1 MSWYLH
7 GAVIPTT
14 MLGWA
19 LLMQLFMSLSAPVHN
34 FNIFVTPLK
43 LLDFPTSILAICLLW
58 SVIGSQFSKNIIA
71 MAHDGEQKI
80 TVWAQSSP
88 STLICVVGFMLRYSG
103 LESKWR
109 FPTEHPA
116 SPTLHFKWR
125 KRKYIFP
132 SHAIALRK
140 YGTTLHLLP
149 YGEEST
155 RGRWESWPCLSPAS
169 ALGRVALHHA

>member
-19 LLMQLFMSLSAPVHN
+19 LLTQLFLSLSAPVHN
-34 FNIFVTPLK
+34 FNILK
-43 LLDFPTSILAICLLW
+43 LIYFPTSILAICLLW

-71 MAHDGEQKI
+71 MAHDGEQEI

-88 STLICVVGFMLRYSG
+88 STLICVAGFTLRYSG

-125 KRKYIFP
+125 KRRYIFP
-132 SHAIALRK
+132 SPAIALRK
-140 YGTTLHLLP
+140 YGPALHLP
-149 YGEEST
+149 YGEESSC
-155 RGRWESWPCLSPAS
+155 GRWESWPCLSPAS
-169 ALGRVALHHA
+169 ALGRVALHHAWLTQ